1 MHRVALVI
9 VLAGI
14 SACVTTPPEQD
25 PTVQKLSEMDGRV
38 LRMERILSNQS
49 LLEQSQKVDAVSN
62 DVRVLRGQI
71 EQLQHQVETNR
82 TQQRELYA
90 DIDRRMQA
98 LEARGVAAAGTAV
111 APDADDN
118 AAYKKAFDLMKE
130 GKYAEAGTA
139 FAQFLSAY
147 PQSGLR
153 DNAQYW
159 LGESRYVSK
168 DFAGALREFRTVVEK
183 HPESAKLQDAWL
195 KIGYCQYEL
204 KNWKEARAALKHA
217 VDLGADTQAG
227 KYAQDRLKKMQA
239 EGR

>member
-1 MHRVALVI
+1 MRRALFILLVG
-9 VLAGI
+9 L
-14 SACVTTPPEQD
+14 SACVSTAPEQD
-25 PTVQKLSEMDGRV
+25 PVVQRVSEVDGRL
-38 LRMERILSNQS
+38 LRIERILSNQS
-49 LLEQSQKVDAVSN
+49 LLEQSQKVESLST
-62 DVRVLRGQI
+62 DVRALRGQL
-71 EQLQHQVETNR
+71 EQLQHQIETNR

-98 LEARGVAAAGTAV
+98 LETRAAAVPVAAAS
-111 APDADDN
+111 DADDN

-139 FAQFLSAY
+139 FTAFLAAY
-147 PQSGLR
+147 PQSSMR

-159 LGESRYVSK
+159 LGESRYVGK
-168 DFAGALREFRTVVEK
+168 DFNGALREFRTLVDK
-183 HPESAKLQDAWL
+183 YPESGKLQDAWL

-204 KNWKEARAALKHA
+204 KNWKDARDALKRA

-227 KYAQDRLKKMQA
+227 KYAQERLKKMQA